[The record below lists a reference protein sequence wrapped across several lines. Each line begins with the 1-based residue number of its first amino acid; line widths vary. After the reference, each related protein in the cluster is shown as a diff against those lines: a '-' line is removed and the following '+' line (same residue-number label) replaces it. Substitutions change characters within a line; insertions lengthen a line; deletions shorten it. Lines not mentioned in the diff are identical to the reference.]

1 MTTRQST
8 TTQCEVTRWVRG
20 YNETRRDATRHN
32 YNDTTQETAMTRHG
46 PGDTTGESEMERGSL
61 VLEEMGLNN
70 QHEVGGE
77 GWWRENGED
86 DD

>member
-1 MTTRQST
+1 M
-8 TTQCEVTRWVRG
+8 QCEVTRWVRG
-20 YNETRRDATRHN
+20 YNETRRDATRRN

-70 QHEVGGE
+70 QHDLGGE
-77 GWWRENGED
+77 GWGRENGKD
-86 DD
+86 DN